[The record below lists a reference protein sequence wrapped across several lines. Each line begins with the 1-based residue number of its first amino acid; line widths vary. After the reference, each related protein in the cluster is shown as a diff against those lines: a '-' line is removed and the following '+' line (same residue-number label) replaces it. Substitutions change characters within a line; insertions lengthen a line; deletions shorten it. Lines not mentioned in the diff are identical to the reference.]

1 MFYSHTALKPF
12 GQLLKLSLTLALWT
26 SSLSLPAAA
35 TTKSAPAAPATS
47 TGQFSARSYRLGESD
62 ERGTMPAGQTGD
74 PAGTAAV
81 GYRTAPAQVRAAY
94 DQLPLQFAANQ
105 GQTDAPVKFLARGQ
119 GYDLFLT
126 ATEAVL
132 TFPKAQQQRPPLTRR
147 HGDAKIPAPSWPRA
161 RAASSVLR
169 MQLAGA
175 ATEPRIEG
183 AAELPGK
190 LNYFIGPDPTQW
202 RTNVPIY
209 AQVKYHDV
217 YPGVDVVYYGQQ
229 RQLEYDLIVAP
240 GVDPK
245 VIKFAFDSA
254 QQLRLDAR
262 GDLLIATAAG
272 ELRLHKPT
280 IYQETADGTRQ
291 EIAGRYVLQT
301 NQQSKI
307 ANQKSP
313 TVGFEIAAY
322 DRTRPLVIDPVFTLA
337 YSTYL
342 GGANTENGQRIAVDA
357 DGNAYV
363 TGLTESTNFPT
374 ANPLQ
379 PSNGGGATQRDV
391 FITKLNPAGTA
402 LVYSTYLGGNGDDA
416 GYALALDGARNVY
429 LAGATASTN
438 FPGVNA
444 LQPTYGGGARDA
456 FVAKL
461 NAAGDALVYATYLG
475 GSNTDDGYGVA
486 IDTTG
491 AAYVSGVTSS
501 TNFPTANAL
510 QPTNAGAADAFVAKL
525 NPAGSALVYA
535 TYLGGSSAEGTTFRF
550 GFASPTRIGVDGAG
564 RAFVAGNT
572 RSGNF
577 PVLNAFQTTHRNT
590 NFLDVFVTGLSA
602 DGSSFI
608 YSTYLGGVLDDDLQD
623 IKADPVG
630 NVYVVG
636 ETASCTF
643 PTTPGAFQIGSTDP
657 RCRGGDGNGF
667 RAAFIS
673 KIAPPSAAGLS
684 ATLAASTFLGGGRAE
699 IATAVALDADGNIF
713 VSGATDSDRFPLV
726 APLQTT
732 LAGGSDTFITEFN
745 PTLSALGFSTYLGGT
760 GADYSLGLAVTPGG
774 DVYSTGFTQANY
786 PTAGSPPFQPAS
798 GGGVDAFVSKIAF
811 TAPSFAVNSIRADHG
826 GDTGIVSVTIYGA
839 NLTPGAT
846 ARLTRTGQPDIE
858 GGTPTVSEFRTTLT
872 TFFDLRQQQRGLWN
886 VVVMN
891 PDGSAVTLP
900 NAFTVEA
907 GRAAQVYV
915 DIIARDTVRTNRE
928 TRCAFIVGNMGNV
941 DALAVPV
948 DIAGLPA
955 DAIFTPD
962 YTFLPPQ
969 PVDPNVPPV
978 DYSQIPKFYE
988 TTTGLHNY
996 PMIIPRVPAGRTLT
1010 FAFRLKIP
1018 SEEQFDL
1025 EVFAEPAL
1033 ATLTPTPAGGFR
1045 PGKTRGFRP
1054 SIASQITLN
1063 DIVVSPEGKAKLK
1076 AIIEFAIDIAGIVLP
1091 VECAQVLDE
1100 AIAKGILNLTNG
1112 AAAATATEVLNS
1124 TLDLELDL
1132 AQAVL
1137 LCAFKSTVIGKIFQG
1152 LRLGYKAGQI
1162 IDMCIKLAAK
1172 VKRIQAGNSLDPNDK
1187 VGAAGIGVARYI
1199 AGTERARYT
1208 IFFENQE
1215 TATLPAQEV
1224 VITDQLDA
1232 AKFDL
1237 STFSFDTVA
1246 FGTQFITPDGINQ
1259 FTQDVDLRPANNLIA
1274 RVSAQ
1279 LDLNTGLITWRF
1291 QSIDPAT
1298 GQPTEDPTAGFLPP
1312 DTNPP
1317 AGDGFVAFTVQPRAE
1332 LVTGDQLQ
1340 NQASIVFDT
1349 NPPIDTPVRFNTI
1362 DKTPPVSQIA
1372 PLAAMQTAPNFNV
1385 SWAGTDQETGIQN
1398 YTIYI
1403 ADNGAP
1409 FTVWLVGTKNTAAVF
1424 PGQPN
1429 HDYAFYSV
1437 AQDGADNY
1445 EAAPDTPDASTHVA
1459 AADLAL
1465 DLFATTVPIDQGDQI
1480 TYTINVN
1487 NNGPDAATG
1496 VTVID
1501 VLPPGTIFVSAAAG
1515 CALNNN
1521 TVTCALGTLN
1531 NGAAAQV
1538 MITLSPTIPGALTNA
1553 ASISA
1558 LTGDPDPTNNTDTQT
1573 NTINGFITG
1582 HVMLPSGAPL
1592 ANVTLT
1598 ATGAQNLTALTA
1610 SDGSY
1615 AFANVMRGDSYTI
1628 TPSKPGYTFSPPS
1641 INIDNVISPQ
1651 TADFTATPNVVA
1663 VLPAPGDVIISEF
1676 RVRGPNGPTDEFVE
1690 FYNTTNNDINVNTPD
1705 GSAGWTLAAL
1715 AADGTTITMAFTIP
1729 IDTIIPAHGHY
1740 LAVNS
1745 AGYSLNAQ
1753 TSADQIYTADLADNT
1768 GLALFDTADP
1778 AHFDLIERLDAAGY
1792 STSSTAARAPQVKL
1806 SARSSKGRGLNRAS
1820 ADAKL
1825 GATPPDLFR
1834 EGAGLTPLMA
1844 SAGEYSVARKMTS
1857 GVPQDTG
1864 DNAADFVFIATSDF
1878 GGLNNTA
1885 LSVLGAPGPESATSP
1900 VQRNATIKASL
1911 IDPQAPATAA
1921 PNRVRDLTPVAR
1933 GQFGT
1938 LTIRRRFTNNT
1949 GAPVTSLRFRVVD
1962 ITTLNTPNPGGAQA
1976 DLRALSS
1983 NDVVV
1988 TINGNQS
1995 LTVRGTTLEQPP
2007 VQPFGGGL
2015 NSTLSVGPITLSS
2028 PLAPG
2033 ASVPVQFLLGVE
2045 SGGRFRFFVNVEAAT
2060 AAVPALL
2067 RPKQPRKAASQ
2078 SGPARQ
2084 RKS

>member
-1 MFYSHTALKPF
+1 MFYAHATRKSV
-12 GQLLKLSLTLALWT
+12 GQLLCLSLTLALWT
-26 SSLSLPAAA
+26 SSLSSPAAA
-35 TTKSAPAAPATS
+35 AKFSAP
-47 TGQFSARSYRLGESD
+47 
-62 ERGTMPAGQTGD
+62 
-74 PAGTAAV
+74 PAGTAKHTAAS
-81 GYRTAPAQVRAAY
+81 RAHKRTTSTPMTAPTAAKLAPPTRAQVRAAY
-94 DQLPLQFAANQ
+94 GQLPLQFAANR
-105 GQTDAPVKFLARGQ
+105 GQMDAQVKFLARGQ
-119 GYDLFLT
+119 GYNLFLT

-132 TFPKAQQQRPPLTRR
+132 TFTKPPRQSDVTMHR
-147 HGDAKIPAPSWPRA
+147 HETVATTATSALRA
-161 RAASSVLR
+161 RAASPVLR
-169 MQLAGA
+169 MKLAGA
-175 ATEPRIEG
+175 ATDPQIEG

-190 LNYFIGPDPTQW
+190 LNYFIGNDPTQW
-202 RTNVPIY
+202 RTNVPTY
-209 AQVKYHDV
+209 AQVRYRDV
-217 YPGVDVVYYGQQ
+217 YPGVDVVYYGRQ
-229 RQLEYDLIVAP
+229 RELEYDLIVAP
-240 GVDPK
+240 GVDPDVVK
-245 VIKFAFDSA
+245 LAFDGA

-262 GDLLIATAAG
+262 GDLLIATNAN
-272 ELRLHKPT
+272 EVRLHKPT
-280 IYQETADGTRQ
+280 IYQETVGGVRQ
-291 EIAGRYVLQT
+291 EIAGRYVLQPK
-301 NQQSKI
+301 QQSKV
-307 ANQKSP
+307 AKQKP
-313 TVGFEIAAY
+313 PAVGFEIAAY

-342 GGANTENGQRIAVDA
+342 GGANAEIGQRIAVDA

-363 TGLTESTNFPT
+363 TGFTDSLNFPT

-379 PSNGGGATQRDV
+379 PNNGGPRDAFV
-391 FITKLNPAGTA
+391 TKLNPAGTA
-402 LVYSTYLGGNGDDA
+402 LVYSSYLGGNGDDV

-429 LAGATASTN
+429 LAGATSSTN
-438 FPGVNA
+438 FPLANP
-444 LQPTYGGGARDA
+444 LQATVGGGASDA

-461 NAAGDALVYATYLG
+461 NADGDALIYSTYLG
-475 GSNTDDGYGVA
+475 GSNADYGSGLA

-491 AAYVSGVTSS
+491 AAYVSGVTFS

-510 QPTNAGAADAFVAKL
+510 QPANAGLSDAFVAKL
-525 NPAGSALVYA
+525 NPTGSALVYS
-535 TYLGGSSAEGTTFRF
+535 TYLGGSGAESQFFRF
-550 GFASPTRIGVDGAG
+550 NSPHPVRIGVDGAG
-564 RAFVAGNT
+564 RAFVAGHT

-577 PVLNAFQTTHRNT
+577 PVVNAFQPNNSNT
-590 NFLDVFVTGLSA
+590 NSQTVFVSGLSA
-602 DGSSFI
+602 DGASFI
-608 YSTYLGGVLDDDLQD
+608 YSTYLGGDRDDVAYD
-623 IKADPVG
+623 IKVDAVG
-630 NVYVVG
+630 NAFVVG
-636 ETASCTF
+636 ETFSCDF
-643 PTTPGAFQIGSTDP
+643 PTTAGAFQTFPDPNCLAGSNSVVT
-657 RCRGGDGNGF
+657 
-667 RAAFIS
+667 AFVS
-673 KIAPPSAAGLS
+673 KIAPPSASGLPAS
-684 ATLAASTFLGGGRAE
+684 LAASTFLGTRS
-699 IATAVALDADGNIF
+699 IATAVALDGDGNIF
-713 VSGATDSDRFPLV
+713 VSGATSSDRFPLV
-726 APLQTT
+726 SPLQARN
-732 LAGGSDTFITEFN
+732 AGAAFTFDTFITQFN

-760 GADYSLGLAVTPGG
+760 GDDYSLGLAVTPVG
-774 DVYSTGFTQANY
+774 DVYSTGFTQADY

-826 GDTGIVSVTIYGA
+826 GDTGIASVTIYGT
-839 NLTPGAT
+839 NITPGAT
-846 ARLTRTGQPDIE
+846 ARLTRTGQLDIE
-858 GGTPTVSEFRTTLT
+858 GGTTNVSAFRTMLT

-886 VVVMN
+886 VVVTN
-891 PDGSAVTLP
+891 PDGSIVTLP
-900 NAFTVEA
+900 DAFTIEE

-915 DIIARDTVRTNRE
+915 DIIARSAIRTNRE
-928 TRCAFIVGNMGNV
+928 VRCAFVVGNMGNV

-955 DAIFTPD
+955 NAIFTPD

-988 TTTGLHNY
+988 TADGRHNY
-996 PMIIPRVPAGRTLT
+996 PMIIPRVPAGQTLT
-1010 FAFRLKIP
+1010 FAFRLTIP
-1018 SEEQFDL
+1018 TEQEFDL

-1033 ATLTPTPAGGFR
+1033 ATLTPAPAGGFR
-1045 PGKTRGFRP
+1045 PGKTRGKRP
-1054 SIASQITLN
+1054 SIASQITLT
-1063 DIVVSPEGKAKLK
+1063 DIVVSPDGKAKLK
-1076 AIIEFAIDIAGIVLP
+1076 ALIEFTIDLIGVVLP
-1091 VECAQVLDE
+1091 VDCAQALDE
-1100 AIAKGILNLTNG
+1100 AIAKGILNVTNG
-1112 AAAATATEVLNS
+1112 AAMATATEVLNS

-1172 VKRIQAGNSLDPNDK
+1172 VKKIRAGNSFDPNDK
-1187 VGAAGIGVARYI
+1187 VGSPGVGEARYV

-1208 IFFENQE
+1208 IFFENQA

-1232 AKFDL
+1232 VKFDL

-1246 FGTQFITPDGINQ
+1246 FGTHIITPDGINQ
-1259 FTQDVDLRPANNLIA
+1259 FTQDVDLRPANDLIA

-1317 AGDGFVAFTVQPRAE
+1317 AGDGLVAFTVQPRAE
-1332 LVTGDQLQ
+1332 LVTGDLLQ
-1340 NQASIVFDT
+1340 NQARIVFDT

-1362 DKTPPVSQIA
+1362 DKTPPVSQVA
-1372 PLAAMQTAPNFNV
+1372 PLAAVQAAPNFNV

-1398 YTIYI
+1398 YTIYV

-1409 FTVWLVGTKNTAAVF
+1409 FTAWLVGTQNTAAVF
-1424 PGQPN
+1424 MGQPN

-1487 NNGPDAATG
+1487 NNGSDAATG
-1496 VTVID
+1496 VTVTD
-1501 VLPPGTIFVSAAAG
+1501 VLPPGTTFVSATAG

-1531 NGAAAQV
+1531 NGAGAQV
-1538 MITLSPTIPGALTNA
+1538 MITLSPHVPGTLTNA
-1553 ASISA
+1553 ASVSA
-1558 LTGDPDPTNNTDTQT
+1558 LTGDPDATNNTDTQT
-1573 NTINGFITG
+1573 STINGFITG
-1582 HVMLPSGAPL
+1582 RVMLPSGAPL

-1598 ATGAQNLTALTA
+1598 ATGSQNLTTQTA

-1615 AFANVMRGDSYTI
+1615 AFANVTRGDSYTI

-1641 INIDNVISPQ
+1641 ITIDNVISPQ

-1676 RVRGPNGPTDEFVE
+1676 RVRGPNGTTDEFVE
-1690 FYNTTNNDINVNTPD
+1690 LYNTTNNDINVNTPD
-1705 GSAGWTLAAL
+1705 GSAGWPLAAL
-1715 AADGTTITMAFTIP
+1715 AADGVTITTPFTIP

-1745 AGYSLNAQ
+1745 AGYSLSARA
-1753 TSADQIYTADLADNT
+1753 SADQTYTADLADNT

-1778 AHFDLIERLDAAGY
+1778 AHFDLAERLDAAGFNVG
-1792 STSSTAARAPQVKL
+1792 STAARTPLVKL
-1806 SARSSKGRGLNRAS
+1806 SARSSKWRALNRAS
-1820 ADAKL
+1820 AYAKL
-1825 GATPPDLFR
+1825 GVTPPDLFR
-1834 EGAGLTPLMA
+1834 EGAGLTPLQT
-1844 SAGEYSVARKMTS
+1844 SAGEYSVVRKMTS

-1878 GGLNNTA
+1878 GGRNNTA
-1885 LSVLGAPGPESATSP
+1885 LSVLGAPGPENTNSP

-1938 LTIRRRFTNNT
+1938 LAIRRRFTNQT

-1988 TINGNQS
+1988 TISGNQS
-1995 LTVRGTTLEQPP
+1995 LTVRGTTLGQPP
-2007 VQPFGGGL
+2007 VQTFGGGL
-2015 NSTLSVGPITLSS
+2015 NSTLAVGPITLSS

-2033 ASVPVQFLLGVE
+2033 ASVPVQFLLGVQS
-2045 SGGRFRFFVNVEAAT
+2045 SGSFRFFINVEAAP
-2060 AAVPALL
+2060 AAAPALL
-2067 RPKQPRKAASQ
+2067 RPKQPRKAPSQ
-2078 SGPARQ
+2078 SGPVWP
-2084 RKS
+2084 RKL